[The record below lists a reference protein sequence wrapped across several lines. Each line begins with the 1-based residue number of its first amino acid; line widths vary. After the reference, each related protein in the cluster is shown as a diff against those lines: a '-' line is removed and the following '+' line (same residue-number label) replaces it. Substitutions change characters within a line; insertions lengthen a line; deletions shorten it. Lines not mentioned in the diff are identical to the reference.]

1 LVCFF
6 SHSTQVQQ
14 LGLLQLA
21 SLGRDCTAKGAAG
34 AALLRPSI
42 AQAACQVALRA
53 MRTFPWDKP
62 VQQRACLLMVRLL
75 LVHGPWMEKY
85 ARQDE
90 PKRLKRVEKALRA
103 EMELDDVPDDDDE
116 MDPFAARN
124 QVGLSKKEKAA
135 LKQQAEDDGILD
147 ILFALASVQLRFGRR
162 EVAMLFAVDEVLG
175 ALQRAAEAPETTQP
189 PLSLKLY

>member
-1 LVCFF
+1 
-6 SHSTQVQQ
+6 
-14 LGLLQLA
+14 
-21 SLGRDCTAKGAAG
+21 
-34 AALLRPSI
+34 LRPSI

>member
-1 LVCFF
+1 M
-6 SHSTQVQQ
+6 
-14 LGLLQLA
+14 QLA

>member
-1 LVCFF
+1 MVCFF